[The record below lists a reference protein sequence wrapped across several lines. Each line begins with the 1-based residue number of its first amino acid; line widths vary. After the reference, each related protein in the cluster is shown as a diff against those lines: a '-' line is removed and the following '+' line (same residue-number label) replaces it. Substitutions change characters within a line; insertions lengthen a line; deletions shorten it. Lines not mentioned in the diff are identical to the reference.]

1 MSFNGGSPSSPEKR
15 DLLSVEQRESFRG
28 RRGSGAYSAYAL
40 DSSPAKLTE
49 YAQRN
54 KVLVASSAELCATLK
69 TRVYHELDNSVQS
82 IIKDF
87 PEAVTRNESP
97 LKSAVGIILKKN
109 VVDFF
114 LPGVPA
120 SRVLRKGDE
129 IVEIDGMPCNE
140 HSAADMLIG
149 CDIPGSSVNIKYRAS
164 AAVMNTF
171 LPDNYQTYQTLVLK
185 RLPSEMLSD
194 RRNMLELL
202 RSLKVGAVERGDHAA
217 GAVVDKTTDL
227 WRKMLL
233 SDEALRSRTCVAA
246 EQMGETIKTIVH
258 ETTGMLNEL
267 QALGDLEPYAHD
279 LEHLQSTAMLG
290 HREAASLREQTA
302 AQLKALEERD
312 AEIGEL
318 QHKYKSVSGAHKD
331 CDEASGKLRQRLSEV
346 EGARALLASTLQG
359 ARTECAAA
367 RSRAV
372 ELEIL
377 VQQLQQQAA
386 HQQEMLGQSQH
397 DLQRQ
402 SLLLSQTEADKQ
414 LTKSVAQAAQADA
427 EKQLLAAKSH
437 AQQERHMV
445 AAGVIALATLKEE
458 HAKQVARLQEHTHA
472 A

>member
-1 MSFNGGSPSSPEKR
+1 
-15 DLLSVEQRESFRG
+15 L
-28 RRGSGAYSAYAL
+28 
-40 DSSPAKLTE
+40 
-49 YAQRN
+49 
-54 KVLVASSAELCATLK
+54 LK
-69 TRVYHELDNSVQS
+69 TRVDQELRDSVQS
-82 IIKDF
+82 IINDF

-97 LKSAVGIILKKN
+97 LKSAVGIVLKKN
-109 VVDFF
+109 VIDFF

-140 HSAADMLIG
+140 QSAADMLVG
-149 CDIPGSSVNIKYRAS
+149 CDIPGSSVTIKYRAS
-164 AAVMNTF
+164 DAVINTF

-185 RLPSEMLSD
+185 RLPSETLSD
-194 RRNMLELL
+194 RRNLLELL

-217 GAVVDKTTDL
+217 GAVVDKTMDL

-267 QALGDLEPYAHD
+267 QTLGDLEPYAQD
-279 LEHLQSTAMLG
+279 LEHLRDLEPYT
-290 HREAASLREQTA
+290 ASLREQSA

-312 AEIGEL
+312 AEVGEL
-318 QHKYKSVSGAHKD
+318 QHKYKSVSEAHKD
-331 CDEASGKLRQRLSEV
+331 CDEASGKLRRRLSEV
-346 EGARALLASTLQG
+346 EGARALLASTLED

-377 VQQLQQQAA
+377 LQQLQLQAA
-386 HQQEMLGQSQH
+386 QQREMLAQSQQ
-397 DLQRQ
+397 DLERH

-414 LTKSVAQAAQADA
+414 LAKSVAQAAQADA

-437 AQQERHMV
+437 AEQERHRV
-445 AAGVIALATLKEE
+445 AEGAIAMATLKEE
-458 HAKQVARLQEHTHA
+458 HAKQVRECVSVVYWYSI
-472 A
+472 